1 MSKTLLIWW
10 FAIVLHD
17 GQALFFEY
25 RSMEACKI
33 VQASYKKSLTM
44 AKITECRAKGSQK
57 GPEKQGIL
65 VPRDA
70 T

>member
-1 MSKTLLIWW
+1 MNKILLTWW
-10 FAIVLHD
+10 FAIVLGN

-33 VQASYKKSLTM
+33 VQASYKKSLTT
-44 AKITECRAKGSQK
+44 AKITECQAKGSQK
-57 GPEKQGIL
+57 GPEKHGIL